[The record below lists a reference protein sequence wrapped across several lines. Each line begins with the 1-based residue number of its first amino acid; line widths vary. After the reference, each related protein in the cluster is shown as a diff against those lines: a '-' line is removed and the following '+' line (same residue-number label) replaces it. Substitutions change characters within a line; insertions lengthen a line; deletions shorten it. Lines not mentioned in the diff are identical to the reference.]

1 MTSVDSTTISVNDE
15 QNQNDEQEQADS
27 YSVDDL
33 FDDDYDSDS
42 EGEDIVLDDEDDDQ
56 GNNDQKDDADDEDDM
71 YDDEE
76 DVAKSS
82 KNSDSLR
89 LDFIDNSRINND
101 KKSRVDDDDDD
112 DDDDDSHLFSL
123 RRKNAS
129 KLGSNDAIKIIST
142 PHGKVGIVYQS
153 NDGADDLSKKG
164 TNESI
169 DKSRKITPVLTPDGK
184 VALLYRG
191 GASGG
196 STKYEPIQNLTNNEF
211 MTKFQDNKTSSITN
225 SDDDETTEQQPITV
239 VPDTTTTTISTTTVR
254 FGNFNEPNEEEN
266 SILPNINRPLSEVLG
281 IKKNQFTQFRITDRS
296 PTATPSLSGQKVD
309 MSSTT
314 SNKIPDLPNY
324 DYDYGVGE
332 VENDVLFGESNKAT
346 ATDSPIHHVEDTIQP
361 TTLSDVLTKTEVIN
375 LAIIPAFESDLQL
388 IQQQELEQQQHSNH
402 HRKHHRHRHRHMQDL
417 TAIHCAM
424 QAMVAIAAM
433 ATIFG
438 MLGAYFKTR
447 ILDQITI
454 MHW

>member
-1 MTSVDSTTISVNDE
+1 M
-15 QNQNDEQEQADS
+15 
-27 YSVDDL
+27 
-33 FDDDYDSDS
+33 
-42 EGEDIVLDDEDDDQ
+42 LDDEDDDDSDQ
-56 GNNDQKDDADDEDDM
+56 GKDQGQDDDDEDDM

-76 DVAKSS
+76 DVVKSN

-101 KKSRVDDDDDD
+101 KKSNNDDDGDE
-112 DDDDDSHLFSL
+112 SRLFSL
-123 RRKNAS
+123 RRKSAS
-129 KLGSNDAIKIIST
+129 KLGSNDAIKVIST

-153 NDGADDLSKKG
+153 NDGNDNLAKKG
-164 TNESI
+164 ANESI

-191 GASGG
+191 ASG
-196 STKYEPIQNLTNNEF
+196 SNTKYEPIQNLTNNEF
-211 MTKFQDNKTSSITN
+211 MTKFQQDNKNSSITN
-225 SDDDETTEQQPITV
+225 FDADEETTEQQPITV
-239 VPDTTTTTISTTTVR
+239 VPDTTTTTISTTTIR
-254 FGNFNEPNEEEN
+254 FGSIHDPNEEEN

-296 PTATPSLSGQKVD
+296 PTATPSLSSQKID
-309 MSSTT
+309 MSSTI
-314 SNKIPDLPNY
+314 SNRIPEVSNY

-332 VENDVLFGESNKAT
+332 VENDVLFGGESNKKVVT
-346 ATDSPIHHVEDTIQP
+346 ESPIHHVEDTIQP
-361 TTLSDVLTKTEVIN
+361 TTISDVLAKTEVIN
-375 LAIIPAFESDLQL
+375 LAIIPAFDSDLQL

>member
-1 MTSVDSTTISVNDE
+1 
-15 QNQNDEQEQADS
+15 
-27 YSVDDL
+27 
-33 FDDDYDSDS
+33 
-42 EGEDIVLDDEDDDQ
+42 
-56 GNNDQKDDADDEDDM
+56 M

-76 DVAKSS
+76 DVVKSN

-89 LDFIDNSRINND
+89 LDFIDNSRINNND
-101 KKSRVDDDDDD
+101 KKSNDDNDDE
-112 DDDDDSHLFSL
+112 SHLFSL

-153 NDGADDLSKKG
+153 NDGNDDLSKKRA
-164 TNESI
+164 NESI

-191 GASGG
+191 ASGG
-196 STKYEPIQNLTNNEF
+196 STKYEPIQNLTNNDF
-211 MTKFQDNKTSSITN
+211 MTKFQDNKTSSTTN
-225 SDDDETTEQQPITV
+225 FDDEETTEQQQPITV
-239 VPDTTTTTISTTTVR
+239 VPDTTTTTISTTTIR
-254 FGNFNEPNEEEN
+254 FGNLHDPSEEEN

-296 PTATPSLSGQKVD
+296 PTATPSLSDHKID

-314 SNKIPDLPNY
+314 SNQIPELSNY

-332 VENDVLFGESNKAT
+332 VENDVLFGESNKEVVT
-346 ATDSPIHHVEDTIQP
+346 ESHHVEDTIQP
-361 TTLSDVLTKTEVIN
+361 TTISDVLAKTEVIN
-375 LAIIPAFESDLQL
+375 LAIIPAFDSDLQL
-388 IQQQELEQQQHSNH
+388 IQQQELEQQQLQHSNH

>member
-1 MTSVDSTTISVNDE
+1 
-15 QNQNDEQEQADS
+15 
-27 YSVDDL
+27 
-33 FDDDYDSDS
+33 
-42 EGEDIVLDDEDDDQ
+42 
-56 GNNDQKDDADDEDDM
+56 M

-76 DVAKSS
+76 DVVKSN

-89 LDFIDNSRINND
+89 LDFIDNSRINNND
-101 KKSRVDDDDDD
+101 KKSNDDDGE
-112 DDDDDSHLFSL
+112 SHLFSM

-153 NDGADDLSKKG
+153 NDGHDDLSKKG
-164 TNESI
+164 ANESI

-184 VALLYRG
+184 VALLYR

-225 SDDDETTEQQPITV
+225 FDDDETTEQQQQPITV
-239 VPDTTTTTISTTTVR
+239 VPDTTTTTISTTTIR
-254 FGNFNEPNEEEN
+254 FGSIHEPSEEEN

-296 PTATPSLSGQKVD
+296 PTATPSLSGSKVD
-309 MSSTT
+309 VSSTT
-314 SNKIPDLPNY
+314 SNKIPDMSNY

-332 VENDVLFGESNKAT
+332 VENDVLFGESNKEAVT
-346 ATDSPIHHVEDTIQP
+346 ESPIHHIEDTIQP
-361 TTLSDVLTKTEVIN
+361 TTISDVLSKTEVIN

>member
-1 MTSVDSTTISVNDE
+1 
-15 QNQNDEQEQADS
+15 
-27 YSVDDL
+27 
-33 FDDDYDSDS
+33 
-42 EGEDIVLDDEDDDQ
+42 
-56 GNNDQKDDADDEDDM
+56 M

-76 DVAKSS
+76 DVVKSS

-89 LDFIDNSRINND
+89 LDFIDNSRINNE
-101 KKSRVDDDDDD
+101 KKSNDDDDDG
-112 DDDDDSHLFSL
+112 SHLFSL

-129 KLGSNDAIKIIST
+129 KLGNNDAIKIIST

-153 NDGADDLSKKG
+153 NDGNAADLSKKG
-164 TNESI
+164 ANESM

-191 GASGG
+191 AS
-196 STKYEPIQNLTNNEF
+196 SVNTKYEPIQNLTNNEF

-225 SDDDETTEQQPITV
+225 LDEEETTEQQQPITV
-239 VPDTTTTTISTTTVR
+239 VPDTTTTTISTTTIQ
-254 FGNFNEPNEEEN
+254 FGNFHEPNEEEN

-296 PTATPSLSGQKVD
+296 PTATPSLSSKKIDV
-309 MSSTT
+309 SSTT
-314 SNKIPDLPNY
+314 SNQIPEVSNY

-332 VENDVLFGESNKAT
+332 VENDVLFGESNKEAVT
-346 ATDSPIHHVEDTIQP
+346 ESAVHHVEDTIQP
-361 TTLSDVLTKTEVIN
+361 TTISDVLAKTEVIN
-375 LAIIPAFESDLQL
+375 LAIIPAFDSDLQL

>member
-1 MTSVDSTTISVNDE
+1 
-15 QNQNDEQEQADS
+15 
-27 YSVDDL
+27 
-33 FDDDYDSDS
+33 
-42 EGEDIVLDDEDDDQ
+42 
-56 GNNDQKDDADDEDDM
+56 M

-76 DVAKSS
+76 DVVKSN

-101 KKSRVDDDDDD
+101 KNNKKSNDDDDE
-112 DDDDDSHLFSL
+112 SHLFSL

-153 NDGADDLSKKG
+153 NDGGEDLSKKG
-164 TNESI
+164 ANESI
-169 DKSRKITPVLTPDGK
+169 DKSRKITPVLTADGK

-191 GASGG
+191 ASGG
-196 STKYEPIQNLTNNEF
+196 NTKYEPIQNLTSNEF

-225 SDDDETTEQQPITV
+225 SDGDETTEQQPITV
-239 VPDTTTTTISTTTVR
+239 VPDTTTTTISTTTIQ
-254 FGNFNEPNEEEN
+254 FGNFHEPNEEEN

-296 PTATPSLSGQKVD
+296 PTATPSLSSQKIDV
-309 MSSTT
+309 SSTT
-314 SNKIPDLPNY
+314 SNRIPDVSNY

-332 VENDVLFGESNKAT
+332 VENDVLFGESNKEVVT
-346 ATDSPIHHVEDTIQP
+346 ESSNHHVEDTIQP
-361 TTLSDVLTKTEVIN
+361 TTISDVLAKTEVIN
-375 LAIIPAFESDLQL
+375 LAIIPAFDSDLQL